1 MATKIQAMPRRR
13 RQIAVAAPQQ
23 QQTTPPPLLPPPPI
37 TQGVDAVV
45 EWFGR
50 LNLHLLGDAAP
61 TGHKLKTLQTV
72 LSSFSRVRSP
82 ARDVEMI
89 LKARQQRE
97 GVSYALAY
105 ADEAPVT
112 DAQALPLWH
121 AMEIARLAQL
131 VLTSSLVDA
140 EDYRNV
146 SARLKHHVAGVQVRE
161 VAETTAF
168 KRRHKIGA
176 DVAGAVEGYAAVQAE
191 LEAEQL
197 TAGDAERARV
207 DLTAF
212 GHFMK
217 GDFASPWHVQVV
229 CDALMKAERREIMGL
244 IINMPPRRG
253 KSTVASELFPA
264 WYLGLHPSHDII
276 VATHSQHFAD
286 SVGRKIRNAI
296 ASPEYQRIFPG
307 IHVASDSSAAAVFE
321 IVVDGASARQRRG
334 NCKSFGRG
342 GAPAGSGSHCFP
354 AGTLISTEVGPIP
367 IEKFCEVG
375 YIPPRVLTYDHR
387 TKQAIYGDVVAS
399 AKRRAKGLVE
409 LITSAGNRV
418 VSTPEHLIY
427 TTEGY
432 RKAED
437 LRQGDKVQRACSRGL
452 PDVRGISHGPGDTD
466 RQALSGLRAQG
477 ASIDFCAVVPR
488 VQGGVQASPIR
499 GCERAEE
506 SVSVLLL
513 QHEVPEQAQR
523 NQADAAKTLQDLQ
536 SGVQEGARLLF
547 EEVRERGCVSA
558 HISRLPDVQDPVS
571 TPLCSSAVLQSSVCQ
586 QRTLG
591 ANAGTGQLPLQN
603 RHELHRL
610 VSEDASADSGARR
623 AQVCAVSESR
633 DVATCHGAGDCDDAI
648 GDCHPPHRRRP
659 QTESSREL
667 DCTVRGVS
675 HLPPQSTEDTV
686 AVVRRYSD
694 EEVDVYDLQVAE
706 HSCFFAGEIL
716 VHNCLL
722 IDDFLSEQDAYS
734 STERGHLIDD
744 LLAFRTR
751 LAPDAIWIVINT
763 RYHEDDV
770 VGIVQR
776 DFADDRKWE
785 VITLPEFAEKPEEWV
800 INTPASKG
808 HPSERRVFRRDVGQV
823 LWPERFS
830 AESSEQLRSALMKA
844 APQKW
849 WGQFMCRPVAE
860 SGAMVDPAWFRRYD
874 YADVMELRQKAVR
887 VVVSVDTGG
896 TKLRQI
902 SSASARTAITVWAEM
917 EDGRAYLVDLIAE
930 PWIYPDIIA
939 HTKEA
944 CRQWKPT
951 DLLIENKAAGLE
963 LIADLSEHRDWPR
976 TPITSITPVGP
987 KETRMAVASPQIR
1000 AGLIY
1005 VPAATPCADVPSLRC
1020 SAPAWLVDFVNE
1032 VMHFPHSRYRDIS
1045 DSTSQ
1050 MLNWRRENPVTGSGF
1065 STDMSTGARRDVEA
1079 ALRGPWG
1086 ARGGAS
1092 GGSGVRRIGW

>member
-23 QQTTPPPLLPPPPI
+23 QQIAPPPTLPPPPI

-89 LKARQQRE
+89 LRARQQRE
-97 GVSYALAY
+97 GYSFAAAY
-105 ADEAPVT
+105 GDEAPVT

-197 TAGDAERARV
+197 TAGDAERART
-207 DLTAF
+207 DLIAF

-217 GDFASPWHVQVV
+217 SDFASPWHIQVV
-229 CDALMKAERREIMGL
+229 CDALMKVERREIRGL

-253 KSTVASELFPA
+253 KSTCTSELFPA
-264 WYLGLHPSHDII
+264 WFLGRNPSEDVI
-276 VATHSQHFAD
+276 VGTHSGSFAD
-286 SVGRKIRNAI
+286 GCGRKVRNAI
-296 ASPEYQRIFPG
+296 ASSEFQRVFPG
-307 IHVASDSSAAAVFE
+307 VRVAQDSSAAAAFE
-321 IVVDGASARQRRG
+321 IVVDGASVRHRRG
-334 NCKSFGRG
+334 NFRAFGRG
-342 GAPAGSGSHCFP
+342 ASVTGNGAA
-354 AGTLISTEVGPIP
+354 L
-367 IEKFCEVG
+367 
-375 YIPPRVLTYDHR
+375 
-387 TKQAIYGDVVAS
+387 
-399 AKRRAKGLVE
+399 LV
-409 LITSAGNRV
+409 
-418 VSTPEHLIY
+418 
-427 TTEGY
+427 
-432 RKAED
+432 
-437 LRQGDKVQRACSRGL
+437 
-452 PDVRGISHGPGDTD
+452 
-466 RQALSGLRAQG
+466 
-477 ASIDFCAVVPR
+477 
-488 VQGGVQASPIR
+488 
-499 GCERAEE
+499 
-506 SVSVLLL
+506 
-513 QHEVPEQAQR
+513 
-523 NQADAAKTLQDLQ
+523 
-536 SGVQEGARLLF
+536 
-547 EEVRERGCVSA
+547 
-558 HISRLPDVQDPVS
+558 
-571 TPLCSSAVLQSSVCQ
+571 
-586 QRTLG
+586 
-591 ANAGTGQLPLQN
+591 
-603 RHELHRL
+603 
-610 VSEDASADSGARR
+610 
-623 AQVCAVSESR
+623 
-633 DVATCHGAGDCDDAI
+633 
-648 GDCHPPHRRRP
+648 
-659 QTESSREL
+659 
-667 DCTVRGVS
+667 
-675 HLPPQSTEDTV
+675 
-686 AVVRRYSD
+686 
-694 EEVDVYDLQVAE
+694 
-706 HSCFFAGEIL
+706 
-716 VHNCLL
+716 
-722 IDDFLSEQDAYS
+722 IDDFLSESDAYS
-734 STERGHLIDD
+734 STERGHILDD
-744 LLAFRTR
+744 LIAFRTR
-751 LAPDAIWIVINT
+751 LAPDAVWVVINT

-770 VGIVQR
+770 VGVVQR
-776 DFADDRKWE
+776 DFADDRQWT
-785 VITLPEFAEKPEEWV
+785 VITLPEFAEKPEEWIV
-800 INTPASKG
+800 NTPASKG
-808 HPSERRVFRRDVGQV
+808 KPSERRVFSRDVGDA
-823 LWPERFS
+823 LWPERWPAEAS
-830 AESSEQLRSALMKA
+830 AQLRSALLKV

-874 YADVMELRQKAVR
+874 YADVMDLCRRAVR
-887 VVVSVDTGG
+887 IVVSVDTGG

-917 EDGRAYLVDLIAE
+917 EDGRAYLVDVKAE
-930 PWIYPDIIA
+930 PWIYPDIVA
-939 HTKEA
+939 QTKEA

-976 TPITSITPVGP
+976 TPITSIMPVGP

-1005 VPAATPCADVPSLRC
+1005 LPAATQCADVPSLRC

-1050 MLNWRRENPVTGSGF
+1050 MLNWRRENPVQGSGF
-1065 STDMSTGARRDVEA
+1065 STDMASTGARRDIEA

-1086 ARGGAS
+1086 ARGGNS

>member
-1 MATKIQAMPRRR
+1 MATKIQPMPRRR

-23 QQTTPPPLLPPPPI
+23 QTATPQPPTLPPPPI

-50 LNLHLLGDAAP
+50 LNLHLLGDNAP

-82 ARDVEMI
+82 AREVEMI

-105 ADEAPVT
+105 ADEAPVS

-131 VLTSSLVDA
+131 VSASSLVDA

-191 LEAEQL
+191 LEKEQL
-197 TAGDAERARV
+197 TAGDAERART
-207 DLTAF
+207 DLVAF

-229 CDALMKAERREIMGL
+229 CDALMKAERREIKGL

-375 YIPPRVLTYDHR
+375 YIPPQVLTYDHR
-387 TKQAIYGDVVAS
+387 TKQAIYGNVVAS
-399 AKRRAKGLVE
+399 AQRRAKGLVE
-409 LITSAGNRV
+409 VTTSRGRRIVA
-418 VSTPEHLIY
+418 TPEHLVYTSTGWVQAQALKPGFTLVVEDAQSLSAVRRSQVHVVGAMQSLLHQGGGDLLCTDLLCVQERVFPRESGSREGVSQGIQVHLLLDGLHKRAQQDQAD
-427 TTEGY
+427 TTE
-432 RKAED
+432 AVSS
-437 LRQGDKVQRACSRGL
+437 LRCGVTEGSGVL
-452 PDVRGISHGPGDTD
+452 LSEVRECRPIPAGNE
-466 RQALSGLRAQG
+466 GLRVLQG
-477 ASIDFCAVVPR
+477 A
-488 VQGGVQASPIR
+488 VQGGELST
-499 GCERAEE
+499 
-506 SVSVLLL
+506 SLLW
-513 QHEVPEQAQR
+513 E
-523 NQADAAKTLQDLQ
+523 
-536 SGVQEGARLLF
+536 
-547 EEVRERGCVSA
+547 
-558 HISRLPDVQDPVS
+558 
-571 TPLCSSAVLQSSVCQ
+571 SVCQ
-586 QRTLG
+586 QLPCP
-591 ANAGTGQLPLQN
+591 AYEGTGQLTLQN
-603 RHELHRL
+603 GDQLCGL
-610 VSEDASADSGARR
+610 VSEHASADSGARR
-623 AQVCAVSESR
+623 AQMCPVSEGR
-633 DVATCHGAGDCDDAI
+633 DLATCHGEGDADDAI
-648 GDCHPPHRRRP
+648 GDCHPPHRRR
-659 QTESSREL
+659 SSVEPPREP
-667 DCTVRGVS
+667 DCAVRGVP

-694 EEVDVYDLQVAE
+694 EEVVVYDLQVAE

-734 STERGHLIDD
+734 STERSHLIDD

-776 DFADDRKWE
+776 DFADDRQWT

-808 HPSERRVFRRDVGQV
+808 HPAERRVFRRDVGQV

-849 WGQFMCRPVAE
+849 WGQFMCRPVAD

-874 YADVMELRQKAVR
+874 YADVMELRQRAVR
-887 VVVSVDTGG
+887 VVVSTDTGG

-917 EDGRAYLVDLIAE
+917 EDGRCYLVDLIAE

-939 HTKEA
+939 HVKDA

-963 LIADLSEHRDWPR
+963 LIADLSEHRDWSR

-1005 VPAATPCADVPSLRC
+1005 LPAATPCADVPSLRC

-1050 MLNWRRENPVTGSGF
+1050 MLNWRRENPVQGSGF
-1065 STDMSTGARRDVEA
+1065 STDMTTTGARRDIEA

-1086 ARGGAS
+1086 ARGGNS
-1092 GGSGVRRIGW
+1092 GGSVRKVGW